1 MSYKETFGLDHAMVA
16 WPTNTQTTPQAEL
29 YAKTHQSPAADS
41 AKTIDNLLL
50 DIYMAK
56 GNYHG

>member
-16 WPTNTQTTPQAEL
+16 WPTNTQTTPKPKTSTDQATL
-29 YAKTHQSPAADS
+29 
-41 AKTIDNLLL
+41 KTIDDLLL
-50 DIYMAK
+50 DIYIAK